1 MSEQGSGASAE
12 GPDEIGSVAQ
22 EATKLLGAVADWARE
37 HGSDLGAG
45 VAALAD
51 QAAASAHEINAHLA
65 TDDPECRYCPVCR
78 TVHAVRSASPEVRA
92 QLLHAR
98 SHLIDVRAELLEV
111 LHLRLFAFAGGRAE
125 LHLVLALTEHGGVG
139 LADRSDGGRHGERCG
154 EQAQRTRE
162 LSERRSEC
170 HRKTLPRAY
179 DAQNVSG
186 DCGDDVASL

>member
-78 TVHAVRSASPEVRA
+78 TVHAVRTASPEVRA
-92 QLLHAR
+92 QLTTAAWAFLQAAAAMLAAGPGPSTKPPVQR
-98 SHLIDVRAELLEV
+98 IDLDDEDPDD
-111 LHLRLFAFAGGRAE
+111 GD
-125 LHLVLALTEHGGVG
+125 
-139 LADRSDGGRHGERCG
+139 LADED
-154 EQAQRTRE
+154 
-162 LSERRSEC
+162 
-170 HRKTLPRAY
+170 PR
-179 DAQNVSG
+179 
-186 DCGDDVASL
+186 